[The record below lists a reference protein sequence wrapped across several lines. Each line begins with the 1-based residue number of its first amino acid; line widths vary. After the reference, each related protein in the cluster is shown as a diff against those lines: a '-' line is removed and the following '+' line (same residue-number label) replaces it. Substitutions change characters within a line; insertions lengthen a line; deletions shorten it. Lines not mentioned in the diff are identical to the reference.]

1 MAIINNAPTQGYIY
15 IKDMQILYDNII
27 YNINNLYTSNKY
39 IYWKINTSDL
49 ITSNNKLDEEEN
61 LIFIIKNIEG
71 VGITTTTDLLDMLFD
86 GYNKK
91 SISEKLK
98 EVNESNRQY
107 QKQLEITQDNIES
120 LSKEYQENLSFE
132 QIKERLNTAIINSNS
147 LMIDLK
153 TTLIDRLSD
162 NVFNSAEKADVN
174 YKLDTINNKFE
185 EMLGYSDALID
196 MMAENSS
203 DVDTTSFLEYQLSL
217 QKMLADLIVEIKI
230 VTDDNKENI
239 TLADISSITSDMTTI
254 LITLSSFKDSCSI
267 ILSIGSEGEKTLGAS
282 STISDEVYNA
292 NARIDDL
299 SNNMNEL
306 QASLINSFAKEQQ
319 TIQGYFDANQN
330 LSNDMLPITKS
341 LLNTDGKLT
350 RTQYNSLDALANAM
364 VNYVSKIEASYQ
376 SYYNNE
382 KLGDNNKQLLKEY
395 FDDFKVKHTN
405 FINSIR
411 VDMKDLIFDKD
422 ERKEFNIRIALY
434 REARNK
440 LNSQM
445 LNCINLINSA
455 TSEVNLQQIEKRLND
470 KILEVQNQVNDLN
483 SKIGNINSRLSNI
496 ESRLDALE
504 NNTNV

>member
-1 MAIINNAPTQGYIY
+1 MAIENNTPTKSYIY
-15 IKDMQILYDNII
+15 IKDLSIKYNEQIFP
-27 YNINNLYTSNKY
+27 INNIYTKDKY
-39 IYWKINTSDL
+39 IYWNIESSNLT
-49 ITSNNKLDEEEN
+49 TSNNKLDEEEN

-71 VGITTTTDLLDMLFD
+71 IGVTITTEIISILFD
-86 GYNKK
+86 GYDKK

-98 EVNESNRQY
+98 GINENNKFY
-107 QKQLEITQDNIES
+107 KKQLEITQDNIES

-162 NVFNSAEKADVN
+162 ETFNSAEKADVN
-174 YKLDTINNKFE
+174 YKLDIINNKFE

-196 MMAENSS
+196 MMAENSN

-230 VTDDNKENI
+230 VTEDDRENI
-239 TLADISSITSDMTTI
+239 TLADISSITSNITTI
-254 LITLSSFKDSCSI
+254 LITLSSFKDSCST

-282 STISDEVYNA
+282 STISDEVYNT

-299 SNNMNEL
+299 SSNMSEL

-319 TIQGYFDANQN
+319 TIQGYFDANQKY
-330 LSNDMLPITKS
+330 SNDMLPIINS
-341 LLNTDGKLT
+341 LLNVDGKLT
-350 RTQYNSLDALANAM
+350 VAQYNSLDALANGM

-395 FDDFKVKHTN
+395 FDDFKAKHTD
-405 FINSIR
+405 FINSIK
-411 VDMKDLIFDKD
+411 VDMKDLIFNKD
-422 ERKEFNIRIALY
+422 ERKRFTIRLALY

-504 NNTNV
+504 NNTNA